1 LVRVALKKEED
12 VKRTL
17 LRFGLAILWV
27 GLGAP
32 LGATA
37 FAQEGPPGA
46 GPHAP
51 PEDARGA
58 VGDGEEEEEDG
69 PNLQIPESVQGKDR
83 KDLEQAIALWKSVY
97 AGLGTAKPDVTKL
110 SLDKAIDDLEALRK
124 RLKGCALP
132 SHYLGIAYQIRG
144 FYFDRAALETA
155 VHRLKAAT
163 RLLPNF
169 HEALVELA
177 DAHGHVGKERDSEIA
192 YDKAIAAKPDYALA
206 YRRRASLL
214 LGLGRFEEARSDVRV
229 ARKLQPKDES
239 LEALERKFNL
249 VIDGPDWPVK
259 YEVETKNYV
268 VRTNVSQEFAQS
280 IADQSELIRRLYG
293 QVFPRRKSKRKS
305 PIVVFRSKQE
315 YHASGGPPSA
325 GGHFDPLFKQL
336 FLFKYPKHS
345 DTRLVLYHEGFHQYL
360 DGILEVKPP
369 QWFNEGVA
377 DFFGP
382 SIHHKVKGEEGMKIQ
397 PNPWRLKTIQRIV
410 RSGQAVPF
418 ERLMTMTQQ
427 EMYGRDAGK
436 HYAQAWSMIY
446 FFAEADDRVHFKYI
460 KSYFKSLRRGKDR
473 MQAYES
479 AFGKANMQALQ
490 DRWREFILRVK
501 L

>member
-1 LVRVALKKEED
+1 MNAASRLLGPLLALVLVAP
-12 VKRTL
+12 VT
-17 LRFGLAILWV
+17 
-27 GLGAP
+27 
-32 LGATA
+32 
-37 FAQEGPPGA
+37 AQEGGGPPGS

-51 PEDARGA
+51 PKDARGA
-58 VGDGEEEEEDG
+58 VGDGEQEEEDG
-69 PNLQIPESVQGKDR
+69 PNLQIPESITGKDR
-83 KDLEQAIALWKSVY
+83 KDLKKAIALWKAVY
-97 AGLGTAKPDVTKL
+97 AGLGKVSPKVTQKN
-110 SLDKAIDDLEALRK
+110 LDKVITDLEELRK
-124 RLKGCALP
+124 RIKGCALP

-144 FYFDRAALETA
+144 FYFDPAALETA

-163 RLLPNF
+163 RILPKF

-177 DAHGHVGKERDSEIA
+177 DACGHVGKDRDAEIA

-214 LGLGRFEEARSDVRV
+214 LGAGRFEEARSDVRK
-229 ARKLQPKDES
+229 ARTLQPKDTS
-239 LEALERKFNL
+239 LEALERKFDL
-249 VIDGPDWPVK
+249 VIDGPDWPKK

-268 VRTNVSQEFAQS
+268 VRTNVSQAFAQS
-280 IADQSELIRRLYG
+280 IADQAELIRRLYG
-293 QVFPRRKSKRKS
+293 QVFPRKKSKRKS
-305 PIVVFRSKQE
+305 PIVVFKSAKE
-315 YHASGGPPSA
+315 YHANGGPPTA

-336 FLFKYPKHS
+336 FLFQYPKLS

-382 SIHHKVKGEEGMKIQ
+382 SIHHKTKDEEGMKIR
-397 PNPWRLKTIQRIV
+397 PNPWRLPLIKRLV
-410 RSGQAVPF
+410 KAGKAVPF

-427 EMYGRDAGK
+427 QMYGADAGN

-460 KSYFKSLRRGKDR
+460 KTYFKSLRRGKNR
-473 MQAYES
+473 IEAYEA
-479 AFGKANMQALQ
+479 AFGKANMQALEE
-490 DRWREFILRVK
+490 RWRKFILQVK